1 MSFSLGRPDTL
12 GLDDYHNRPLP
23 PRNSSQYAIIPW
35 MVDFARITRKVSVQI
50 YHRRLTLTEKLAA
63 ALTIEAELD
72 AWVAQLPGWIRPG
85 FIGTDGGTSA
95 GAGFGRND
103 LKDPKW
109 ARRQRLVLGIR
120 MFYQP
125 PHPDLPDMPHYICTL
140 GDKSQPS

>member
-23 PRNSSQYAIIPW
+23 PRDSSQCAIIPW

-50 YHRRLTLTEKLAA
+50 YHRRLTLKEKLAA
-63 ALTIEAELD
+63 ALAIEAELD

-85 FIGTDGGTSA
+85 FISAGNGGVA
-95 GAGFGRND
+95 GAGVGRND

-120 MFYQP
+120 MFF
-125 PHPDLPDMPHYICTL
+125 
-140 GDKSQPS
+140 